1 MEDKSKEILP
11 VSTIKETILDT
22 VASVSSIAPWVGG
35 PVSSVLS
42 GMSISRKMERV
53 NEVLLNMAKGIKGLE
68 SEIPKNYVKTEEFQE
83 LLEETLQKSAK
94 EHNDEKRKAY
104 SAFLINDIKNPTN
117 DTYDEKLRFL
127 RTLEEMQIDHIFP
140 KMLQHKYRK
149 SINDFSNLNPSCRRC
164 NHYKRRYLLEEFR
177 NLLTTLHVRVKKQ
190 YITKVA
196 IDYGIV
202 VLEPFDGIFY
212 FEKESTRENQIES

>member
-11 VSTIKETILDT
+11 VSTRKETILDT

-53 NEVLLNMAKGIKGLE
+53 NEVLLNMAEGIKGLE

-127 RTLEEMQIDHIFP
+127 KTLEEMQIDHIYILRAM
-140 KMLQHKYRK
+140 MLQP
-149 SINDFSNLNPSCRRC
+149 DPNPANIVGSV
-164 NHYKRRYLLEEFR
+164 NSTLKKRLPSMPPDRIKDLAEQ
-177 NLLTTLHVRVKKQ
+177 LTDM
-190 YITKVA
+190 KVA
-196 IDYGIV
+196 NLANLGGTMTARGAEELQSRITPYGHRFIRYI
-202 VLEPFDGIFY
+202 LSDE
-212 FEKESTRENQIES
+212 

>member
-11 VSTIKETILDT
+11 VSTRKETILDT

-53 NEVLLNMAKGIKGLE
+53 NEVLLNMAEGIKGLE

-104 SAFLINDIKNPTN
+104 SAFLINDIKNQTN

-127 RTLEEMQIDHIFP
+127 RTLEEMQIDHIYILRAM
-140 KMLQHKYRK
+140 MLEPDPNPANIMGSVNSTLKKRLP
-149 SINDFSNLNPSCRRC
+149 SIPPDRIKDLA
-164 NHYKRRYLLEEFR
+164 EQ
-177 NLLTTLHVRVKKQ
+177 LTDM
-190 YITKVA
+190 KVA
-196 IDYGIV
+196 NLANLGVTMTARGAEELQSCITTYGHRFIGYI
-202 VLEPFDGIFY
+202 LSDE
-212 FEKESTRENQIES
+212 